1 MKKGYKG
8 GLSNNSGVTLTELMA
23 VVSIILILMYLITA
37 GIKSLYKKAESV
49 QCSDNLRQMAVAIQL
64 YVSDHD
70 FLLPSPGRL
79 GGDTWARK
87 LINGEYVSQEKVS
100 IFACPSM
107 PAPRGYRINSGHKD
121 ASTWEHAD
129 DGDGGAK
136 DLSTVEK
143 PVVTI
148 LLSEYMNLAMDTGID
163 SNGTESFVDDTMW
176 GGNYPS
182 SQTHALLSVHN
193 GGSNYLFVDFH
204 VEWLTRE
211 EMLND
216 PNDYCLYEKP

>member
-1 MKKGYKG
+1 MRKGYNG
-8 GLSNNSGVTLTELMA
+8 GLSGNSGVTLTELMA

-49 QCSDNLRQMAVAIQL
+49 QCSDNLRQIGVATQL

-87 LINGEYVSQEKVS
+87 LVRGEYVLEEKVS
-100 IFACPSM
+100 TFACPSM

-121 ASTWEHAD
+121 SSTWEHAD

-136 DLSTVEK
+136 DFSTIEK
-143 PVVTI
+143 PIETI
-148 LLSEYMNLAMDTGID
+148 LLSEYMNLSMDTDID

-176 GGNYPS
+176 GGDYPS
-182 SQTHALLSVHN
+182 TQTDALLSVHN
-193 GGSNYLFVDFH
+193 GGSNYLFVDLH
-204 VEWLTRE
+204 VQWLARE